1 MSLTRAKRAFCVL
14 ALLVASSVIAA
25 CGSSSSDKPTDTA
38 AAANAPAAA
47 SGVPVAEAKK
57 AVEPYIGKA
66 SAFPL
71 KTPLQKVPRG
81 STVAYMDCGTPTCAV
96 FYQLMGG
103 AAKTLGITLTRVK
116 AGSAADSIN
125 AAFNSVAQTKPKA
138 VIDIAI
144 DPKLFPGALKTL
156 QASKIPVLG
165 MGVVDTDKY
174 GFAGGRFG
182 TAQSVRAGT
191 LLADYVYSNHGAKTN
206 TVFYYPP
213 ELSFAHIMKDSFL
226 AEMKR
231 VCPDCE
237 ARDVKM
243 PIATLGN
250 TMPSRM
256 VSDLQAHP
264 NTNSAV
270 TATSEMWSA
279 APPAFKA
286 AGINVDTTG
295 GQGNPETL
303 ALVKSGQITSNLSI
317 DYAVM
322 AWSLVDMAA
331 RSINGEAI
339 PPEEAA
345 GLDPQQF
352 LTKSDITFDPAKG
365 WTGYPDFPQ
374 RFMKLWGVK
383 G

>member
-1 MSLTRAKRAFCVL
+1 M
-14 ALLVASSVIAA
+14 ALLTAAPVVAA
-25 CGSSSSDKPTDTA
+25 CGDSDKPTETA
-38 AAANAPAAA
+38 AAAAPAAEA
-47 SGVPVAEAKK
+47 GGVPVAEAKT

-71 KTPLQKVPRG
+71 ETPLKRLPKG
-81 STVAYMDCGTPTCAV
+81 AEVAYMDCGTPTCAV
-96 FYQLMGG
+96 FYDLMNSG
-103 AAKTLGITLTRVK
+103 AKTVGIKLTRVK
-116 AGSAADSIN
+116 AGSAANSIN
-125 AAFNSVAQTKPKA
+125 AAFNSVAAKKPAA
-138 VIDIAI
+138 VVDVAI

-156 QASKIPVLG
+156 RDAKIPIVG

-182 TAQSVRAGT
+182 TPQSERAGK
-191 LLADYVYSNHGAKTN
+191 LLANYVYSNHGADTN
-206 TVFYYPP
+206 VVFYYPP

-231 VCPDCE
+231 ICPKCE
-237 ARDVKM
+237 ARDLKL
-243 PIATLGN
+243 PIATLGS

-264 NTNSAV
+264 DTQSAV

-279 APPAFKA
+279 VPAAFKA
-286 AGINVDTTG
+286 AGIDIDTTG

-303 ALVKSGQITSNLSI
+303 QLVKAGQITSNLSI

-322 AWSLVDMAA
+322 AWSIVDMAA
-331 RSINGEAI
+331 RAINGEAM

-352 LTKSDITFDPAKG
+352 LTKADITFDPAKG

-383 G
+383 GQ

>member
-1 MSLTRAKRAFCVL
+1 VFGKRGVRVNGAL
-14 ALLVASSVIAA
+14 ALVVVAALGVSA
-25 CGSSSSDKPTDTA
+25 CGGDDAEKSS
-38 AAANAPAAA
+38 APAASA
-47 SGVPVAEAKK
+47 STGGAVDVAEAKK

-66 SAFPL
+66 SEFPL
-71 KTPLQKVPRG
+71 NTPLSKIPKG
-81 STVAYMDCGTPTCAV
+81 SKVAYMDCGTPTCAV
-96 FYQLMGG
+96 FFQLMSGG
-103 AAKTLGITLTRVK
+103 AKAMGIEMYRVK
-116 AGSAADSIN
+116 AGSAANTIN
-125 AAFNSVAQTKPKA
+125 AAFDSVVAKKPDA

-144 DPKLFPGALKTL
+144 DPKLFPDALKQL
-156 QASKIPVLG
+156 KDAKIPIIG

-182 TAQSVRAGT
+182 TPQSIRAGE
-191 LLADYVYSNHGAKTN
+191 LLANYVYAEDGAKSN
-206 TVFYYPP
+206 SVFYYPP
-213 ELSFAHIMKDSFL
+213 ELSFAHIMKDSYIKEF
-226 AEMKR
+226 KR
-231 VCPDCE
+231 LCPDCTTRE
-237 ARDVKM
+237 AKM

-256 VSDLQAHP
+256 VSDLQANP
-264 NTNSAV
+264 DTTTAV

-279 APPAFKA
+279 APQAFKA
-286 AGINVDTTG
+286 AGIDVKTTG

-303 ALVKSGQITSNLSI
+303 QMVKAGQVTSNLSI

-331 RSINGEAI
+331 RAINGEEI
-339 PPEEAA
+339 PAEEAA
-345 GLDPQQF
+345 GYDPQQF
-352 LTKSDITFDPAKG
+352 LTKDDITFDPAKG